1 MGFTDLAA
9 HVDWYPHNDDWDGNA
24 CYKGDDHR
32 CSEQHAHLPQYLAG
46 LRPWFLPPECTS
58 WGTERDKAD
67 TSGEISYCKT
77 TKDLVQTFPADLVI
91 PYSNSLLM
99 CKNKLNSCQNE
110 RYFILRLQINAL
122 IIICYNQQSIIMYAW
137 CRINH
142 FWYAFLIIV
151 LLSFPE
157 VQSFTTYNLF
167 KYSFIIFN
175 HLCLRNQ

>member
-1 MGFTDLAA
+1 MPAIREMTTGAPSNMPTCHSTLRVWDHGFF
-9 HVDWYPHNDDWDGNA
+9 
-24 CYKGDDHR
+24 
-32 CSEQHAHLPQYLAG
+32 PQNVHPEG
-46 LRPWFLPPECTS
+46 L
-58 WGTERDKAD
+58 RDKAD

-142 FWYAFLIIV
+142 FWYTFLIIV